1 MKPLIRWTFGMVKA
15 PGEEVLQIASKRFRA
30 LYPEFDYVICYNNLR
45 TDAKGYWKGISR
57 SPNQLTRL
65 SEMGVDLYEQKSND
79 LDYPLIPT
87 ESPSGWKGAMPG
99 WGWKL
104 CPPRLRPEAH
114 ELWVDND
121 ILIRERL
128 PEIDEWLASDKP
140 MIAEDHRSND
150 RYYGAFAPLV
160 PRGSICSAGFF
171 GLPPHFDFGSK
182 IVEKCQQVLKG
193 EPLGYYDE
201 QGLVTSIIANEDHIV
216 SRSVKIIKGPA
227 VRPYPKAMHFITTN
241 RFHTHDDW
249 GSFKCSILI

>member
-15 PGEEVLQIASKRFRA
+15 PGEEVLQIASKRFKV

-45 TDAKGYWKGISR
+45 TDARNYWKGISR
-57 SPNQLTRL
+57 SPDQLTRL
-65 SEMGVDLYEQKSND
+65 KKMGVDLYEQKSDD
-79 LDYPLIPT
+79 LDYPLMPV
-87 ESPSGWKGAMPG
+87 EFPSGWKGSMPG

-140 MIAEDHRSND
+140 MIAEGHHSND
-150 RYYGAFAPLV
+150 KYYGDFASLV
-160 PRGSICSAGFF
+160 PKGSMYSAGFF

-182 IVEKCQQVLKG
+182 IAERCQQVLKG

-201 QGLVTSIIANEDHIV
+201 QGLVASIITSEDHII
-216 SRSVKIIKGPA
+216 SRSVKIIKRA
-227 VRPYPKAMHFITTN
+227 ATRPYPKAMHFIAAN
-241 RFHTHDDW
+241 RFHTNNDWDD
-249 GSFKCSILI
+249 FRCSILI